1 MQIIIL
7 PEIFGR
13 TPFVTA
19 LETQF
24 LDREIAV
31 QTLDPFDGKQPVF
44 VDEQHAYDHFMSEC
58 GYDGYLDLLLR
69 TVKETE
75 GPMFLIGFSVGAST
89 AWRILENVAYASRIK
104 RFVGFYPGQIRHYL
118 SVYPACPATLVFPTT
133 ETHFSVQDVMKSVAE
148 KDSVTCYQSDA
159 GHGFLNPNSVNFVPE
174 LSTKFLAAFKAFNPE
189 NIDTVLDSYFLTS
202 FQEPVCG

>member
-13 TPFVTA
+13 TSFITA

-24 LDREIAV
+24 LDREFAV
-31 QTLDPFDGKQPVF
+31 QTLDPYGGKQPVF
-44 VDEQHAYDHFMSEC
+44 DNEQHAYDHFMNEC
-58 GYDGYLDLLLR
+58 GYDGYLNLLQR
-69 TVKETE
+69 MINETE
-75 GPMFLIGFSVGAST
+75 GPVFLMGFSVGAST
-89 AWRILENVAYASRIK
+89 AWRILGNVAYANKVK

-118 SVYPACPATLVFPTT
+118 SVYPICPATLIFPKT

-174 LSTKFLAAFKAFNPE
+174 LSTKFLDAFKGSNPE

>member
-13 TPFVTA
+13 TSFITA

-24 LDREIAV
+24 LDREFAV
-31 QTLDPFDGKQPVF
+31 QTLDPLGGKQPVF
-44 VDEQHAYDHFMSEC
+44 DNEQQAYDHFMNEC

-118 SVYPACPATLVFPTT
+118 SVYPACPATLVFPKT
-133 ETHFSVQDVMKSVAE
+133 ETHFSVQDVMKPVAG

-159 GHGFLNPNSVNFVPE
+159 GHGFLNPSSVNFVPE
-174 LSTKFLAAFKAFNPE
+174 LSTKFLAAFKDSNPE
-189 NIDTVLDSYFLTS
+189 HIGDGLDYYLSTS
-202 FQEPVCG
+202 FQETVCR